1 MQVQKHP
8 GNVYVNL
15 SESQNFGSRLPIIMR
30 TIITS
35 DIVRSLGVSG
45 IGEAGLGTGSEIVD
59 RHDLFATIYGHH

>member
-1 MQVQKHP
+1 
-8 GNVYVNL
+8 
-15 SESQNFGSRLPIIMR
+15 MR